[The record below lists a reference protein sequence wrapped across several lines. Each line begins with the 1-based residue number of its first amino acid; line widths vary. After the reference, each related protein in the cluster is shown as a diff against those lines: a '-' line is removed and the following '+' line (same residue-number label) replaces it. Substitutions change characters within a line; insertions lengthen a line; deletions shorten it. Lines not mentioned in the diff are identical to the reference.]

1 MSGTNKVAI
10 SLPDEIFN
18 AIEQERKESGES
30 RSELFRRAIEMLL
43 RRRQEEEHIKQYIRG
58 YKRMPETKEEIAA
71 ADQAAVAILAEEPW

>member
-10 SLPDEIFN
+10 SLPGDMFD

-43 RRRQEEEHIKQYIRG
+43 HRRQEEEHIKQYIRG
-58 YKRMPETKEEIAA
+58 YKEMPETEEEIAA
-71 ADQAAVAILAEEPW
+71 ADQAAVSILAQEPW